1 MNLIRKPMSGKRN
14 SKPDLCFGCGVK
26 LFGTGSYYDEE
37 TNSTVHV
44 DFMTEEGKK
53 QYCKEHCHWKDF
65 TKNVREIM
73 EKEKEQ

>member
-1 MNLIRKPMSGKRN
+1 MNSTQRLMSGRKSN
-14 SKPDLCFGCGVK
+14 KIDLCFGCGVK
-26 LFGTGSYYDEE
+26 LFGTGAYHDEE
-37 TNSTVHV
+37 TNSTVYV
-44 DFMTEEGKK
+44 DFMTEEGKN